1 MWELGEWVAFNGL
14 IIFKI
19 IEMKMGITQKM
30 LWTYCTSQPIHLD
43 SSEETYKNMCL
54 LNRII
59 LEKQNK
65 QTLLVSLNY
74 KLCQHLKP
82 GVD

>member
-30 LWTYCTSQPIHLD
+30 
-43 SSEETYKNMCL
+43 
-54 LNRII
+54 
-59 LEKQNK
+59 
-65 QTLLVSLNY
+65 
-74 KLCQHLKP
+74 
-82 GVD
+82 